1 MSDDSQ
7 TKVNEVLG
15 DQQRIELLEKNAK
28 LSRLLIYGL
37 AGGLVL
43 LLLVV
48 VLIALL
54 GGGDEHEEKEPS
66 ASKASVVALE
76 KRLVAVEQQVATF
89 QQQLKNQQALIS
101 LAASS
106 PPPAAA
112 AAAAAATPAAPAP
125 SGPDRATVRQVASV
139 LIGQEQNYQ
148 QSITAL
154 KNGMRDLA
162 GMIAGSRSWLED
174 YEADLNKP
182 LGESQARVKALQQ
195 WASGKSTSQSE

>member
-1 MSDDSQ
+1 MSDDS
-7 TKVNEVLG
+7 TTSVNEILG
-15 DQQRIELLEKNAK
+15 DQQRIELLEKSAK
-28 LSRLLIYGL
+28 LNRLLIFGL

-48 VLIALL
+48 VLIAVFS
-54 GGGDEHEEKEPS
+54 GGSDEPEKPEAV
-66 ASKASVVALE
+66 ASEASVVALE
-76 KRLVAVEQQVATF
+76 KRLVAVEQQVAAF
-89 QQQLKNQQALIS
+89 QQQLKNQQSLIAL
-101 LAASS
+101 AQSS
-106 PPPAAA
+106 PPAPATTTPPAAA
-112 AAAAAATPAAPAP
+112 AP
-125 SGPDRATVRQVASV
+125 SRPDRATIQQVASV

-182 LGESQARVKALQQ
+182 LSESQTRVKALQQ
-195 WASGKSTSQSE
+195 WSSGKPTAAQ

>member
-54 GGGDEHEEKEPS
+54 GGGGDEHEEKEPS

-106 PPPAAA
+106 PPPA

>member
-1 MSDDSQ
+1 MSDDS
-7 TKVNEVLG
+7 TTSVNEILG
-15 DQQRIELLEKNAK
+15 DQQRIELLEKSAK

-43 LLLVV
+43 LLLTV

-54 GGGDEHEEKEPS
+54 GGSDEHEEKEPV
-66 ASKASVVALE
+66 ASKASVAALE
-76 KRLVAVEQQVATF
+76 KRLVTLEQQVATF

-106 PPPAAA
+106 PPVPASTAA
-112 AAAAAATPAAPAP
+112 PTPAAP
-125 SGPDRATVRQVASV
+125 SGPDRATVKQVASV

-195 WASGKSTSQSE
+195 WSSGKSSSQSE

>member
-1 MSDDSQ
+1 MSNDNEAS
-7 TKVNEVLG
+7 VNEVLG
-15 DQQRIELLEKNAK
+15 DQQRIELLEKSAK
-28 LSRLLIYGL
+28 LNRLLIYGL

-43 LLLVV
+43 LLLGV
-48 VLIALL
+48 VLGALL
-54 GGGDEHEEKEPS
+54 GGGEEHKEQEPV

-76 KRLVAVEQQVATF
+76 KRLVVLEQQVATF
-89 QQQLKNQQALIS
+89 QQQMKNQQALIS

-106 PPPAAA
+106 QTAPAAS
-112 AAAAAATPAAPAP
+112 ATAPATPAP

-154 KNGMRDLA
+154 KDGMRDLA

-195 WASGKSTSQSE
+195 WASGKTE

>member
-1 MSDDSQ
+1 MSDDSE
-7 TKVNEVLG
+7 TKVDEVLG
-15 DQQRIELLEKNAK
+15 DQQRIELLEKSAK

-43 LLLVV
+43 LLLTVI
-48 VLIALL
+48 LFALL
-54 GGGDEHEEKEPS
+54 GGGDEPEEKEPP
-66 ASKASVVALE
+66 ASKASVAALE

-89 QQQLKNQQALIS
+89 EQQLKNQQALIA

-106 PPPAAA
+106 PPAPAPAS
-112 AAAAAATPAAPAP
+112 ATAPTAPAAPA
-125 SGPDRATVRQVASV
+125 GPDRATIRQVASV

-174 YEADLNKP
+174 YESDLNKP
-182 LGESQARVKALQQ
+182 LGESQARVKALQK
-195 WASGKSTSQSE
+195 WASGKSTSQAE

>member
-1 MSDDSQ
+1 MSDDSE

-37 AGGLVL
+37 AGGLL
-43 LLLVV
+43 LLLLIV
-48 VLIALL
+48 VLIAVLS
-54 GGGDEHEEKEPS
+54 GGDEHEKKEPT

-89 QQQLKNQQALIS
+89 QQQLKNQQALIA

-106 PPPAAA
+106 PPVPSSAM
-112 AAAAAATPAAPAP
+112 ATPAAPAP
-125 SGPDRATVRQVASV
+125 SGPDRATVKQVASV

-195 WASGKSTSQSE
+195 WSSGKPSSPSE